1 MVLDPTH
8 HQYCVILA
16 GGTGSRFWPYSRESH
31 PKQFI
36 DFLDTGKSLLQLSYH
51 RYLKHFA
58 KERLLVVSNV
68 DYRAQLREQLPE
80 LPEECLLLE
89 PTHRNTAP
97 AIAYAVRHI
106 YALDPDAVV
115 TIAPCDHLIV
125 APEEFVEL
133 VADGCRLAE
142 KKSGEI
148 VTIGIR
154 PTYPETNYGYIQAVS
169 RDEKQTEGAGAQP
182 YEVKTFTEKPNAE
195 MAQVLMD
202 SGEFFWNSGLFIARA
217 DTFITELKTHLPEL
231 TERLYAR
238 DEVWGTA
245 EEESFVSAVLPYS
258 PNISFDYAVM
268 EKAEHVTMLLSDA
281 GWVDLGTWSAIHS
294 MADKDEQGNAVLGKG
309 PKICNSCR
317 NTLVVSE
324 DPNRLIALEGMEDV
338 VVIDHKDV
346 LLVCKINDLD
356 KIKQLIFD
364 AGSIDRKFVE

>member
-1 MVLDPTH
+1 MVPDPTLH
-8 HQYCVILA
+8 EYCVILA

-36 DFLDTGKSLLQLSYH
+36 DFLGTGKSLLQLSYH
-51 RYLKHFA
+51 RYLKHFPR
-58 KERLLVVSNV
+58 ERLLVVSNV
-68 DYRAQLREQLPE
+68 DYLQQLRDQLPE
-80 LPEECLLLE
+80 LPAECLLLE

-97 AIAYAVRHI
+97 AIAYAARHI
-106 YALDPDAVV
+106 YARDPEAVI
-115 TIAPCDHLIV
+115 TIAPCDHLVI

-133 VADGCRLAE
+133 AVKGCRLAD
-142 KKSGEI
+142 KPGEI

-154 PTYPETNYGYIQAVS
+154 PTYPETNYGYIQAVA
-169 RDEKQTEGAGAQP
+169 REERAGEDAKDQP

-217 DTFITELKTHLPEL
+217 KTFIDELKWHLPEL

-238 DEVWGTA
+238 EDVWGTD
-245 EEESFVSAVLPYS
+245 EEEDYVRTVLPYS

-294 MADKDEQGNAVLGKG
+294 MAEKDAQGNAVLGPG

-324 DPNRLIALEGMEDV
+324 APDRLIALEGMEDV